1 MNIET
6 IDSLFKASKCCF
18 YSMKEDILPSLSI
31 LKSLWQD
38 KKISSAINKAKM
50 TLDKSLEA
58 GCMGAC
64 RKCRNTALEIFK
76 CLGNVGLEQI
86 FLNLIIE
93 RQHLKK
99 TVQIYPSSKK

>member
-1 MNIET
+1 MNIEM

-18 YSMKEDILPSLSI
+18 YSMNDDITPSLSI

-38 KKISSAINKAKM
+38 KKILSAINKAKT
-50 TLDKSLEA
+50 TLDQSIEA

-64 RKCRNTALEIFK
+64 KKCRCTVLEIVK

-86 FLNLIIE
+86 FFNLIKD
-93 RQHLKK
+93 RQHLKR
-99 TVQIYPSSKK
+99 TVQNNQSG